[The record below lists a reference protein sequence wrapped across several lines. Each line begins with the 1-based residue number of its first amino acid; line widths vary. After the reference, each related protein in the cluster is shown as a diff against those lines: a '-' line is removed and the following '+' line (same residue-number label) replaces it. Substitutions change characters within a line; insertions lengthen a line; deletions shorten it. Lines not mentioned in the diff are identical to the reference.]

1 MNKKLTLSADK
12 KIAGVC
18 GGIAEYMNVDPIIIR
33 VIYAM
38 LTVFTA
44 FSGII
49 LYPIL
54 WAIIPNNKNLIR

>member
-1 MNKKLTLSADK
+1 MEYKKLTLSNDK

-18 GGIAEYMNVDPIIIR
+18 GGIAEYIEIDPTVVR
-33 VIYAM
+33 LIYAL

-49 LYPIL
+49 IYLIL
-54 WAIIPNNKNLIR
+54 MLVLPKASHQ